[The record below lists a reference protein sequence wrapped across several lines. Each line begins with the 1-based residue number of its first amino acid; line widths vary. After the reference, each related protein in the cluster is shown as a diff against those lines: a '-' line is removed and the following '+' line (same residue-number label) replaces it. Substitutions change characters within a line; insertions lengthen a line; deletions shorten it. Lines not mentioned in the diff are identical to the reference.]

1 MKLHVKLISDVEE
14 IVIDDATGRTLQDIF
29 DEMTNNETPFLM
41 LGKRIIQKSSIEYIT
56 AE

>member
-1 MKLHVKLISDVEE
+1 MKLHVKLISDLEE
-14 IVIDDATGRTLQDIF
+14 IVIDDTTGRTLQDIF
-29 DEMTNNETPFLM
+29 IEMTNNETPFLM

>member
-1 MKLHVKLISDVEE
+1 MKLHVKLISDMEE
-14 IVIDDATGRTLQDIF
+14 IVIDDTTGRTLQDIF
-29 DEMTNNETPFLM
+29 EEMTNNETPFLM

>member
-1 MKLHVKLISDVEE
+1 MKLHVKLISDVDE
-14 IVIDDATGRTLQDIF
+14 IVINDATGRTLQDIF